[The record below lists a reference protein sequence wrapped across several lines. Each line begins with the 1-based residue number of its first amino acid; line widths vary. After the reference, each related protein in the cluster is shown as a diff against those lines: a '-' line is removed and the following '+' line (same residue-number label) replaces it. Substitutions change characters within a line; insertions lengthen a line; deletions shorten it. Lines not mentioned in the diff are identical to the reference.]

1 MFISSNKYI
10 ECFSDTRDIYSWKS
24 KGISEKKNTKNPS
37 RSEKTFAPT
46 LINCYLLPDAKLNG
60 ERYFCFLKS
69 NKSTYFLYAISK
81 HILQFK

>member
-1 MFISSNKYI
+1 MNVLVTLEISIHGNLKEYQ
-10 ECFSDTRDIYSWKS
+10 K
-24 KGISEKKNTKNPS
+24 KKNNKNPS

-46 LINCYLLPDAKLNG
+46 LINCYVLPDAKLNG